1 MITALL
7 LIFDPSRTWQ
17 RIMEA
22 KRGVLFVLVLF
33 LLPTIALTCAAEGW
47 LVYKFGAD
55 DSALERN
62 VAVAPALAIRY
73 AATQAVLAL
82 LVVIIATLVVQKVAD
97 NFHGNHTFRECFAV
111 VAYGYSPFLLFRL
124 LDGAPRI
131 NTWICFGLGILLAV
145 GALYQGLPRLLRPDP
160 AKALGLYM
168 ACSVVLT
175 VISGLGHFVAVMV
188 LEEKLFANGFGF

>member
-1 MITALL
+1 
-7 LIFDPSRTWQ
+7 
-17 RIMEA
+17 MEA
-22 KRGVLFVLVLF
+22 RRGVLFVFVLF
-33 LLPTIALTCAAEGW
+33 LLPTIVLTCAAEGW

-82 LVVIIATLVVQKVAD
+82 LVVIIATLVVRKVAD